1 MSQNPLQKYFRQPK
15 VYVSLPSKG
24 IYSDP
29 GAIVNASDQMPIMSM
44 TGMDEILLKT
54 PDALMNGD
62 STVKVIQSCC
72 PNIKNAWEISNLDLD
87 LILAAIRIATYGNN
101 MEVDHNCAHCGEENT
116 YSIDLMKVIDHFTQ
130 CHYDNKVVLKEL
142 TILIRPLNYKTMTEF
157 SIRNFELQRQ
167 LSQGIGLEDDEA
179 KSKLFTEI
187 YEKLSV
193 IQNDSYI
200 ASIDSVQAPDA
211 VVDERAWIAEWV
223 LNSEKSIFESIKE
236 QIDKNNK
243 TWAVPDMTVSCQ
255 SCSKENTI
263 SIQLDQSNF
272 FAGV

>member
-1 MSQNPLQKYFRQPK
+1 
-15 VYVSLPSKG
+15 
-24 IYSDP
+24 
-29 GAIVNASDQMPIMSM
+29 MSM

-54 PDALMNGD
+54 PDALMNGEA
-62 STVKVIQSCC
+62 TVKVIQSCC

-223 LNSEKSIFESIKE
+223 LNSEKSIFEAIKE

-243 TWAVPDMTVSCQ
+243 TWAVPDMTVACQ